1 MPAPGRAGPPSAT
14 SRPVESPAQG
24 GAAERPGHAVVDA
37 DDTPLFRD
45 AALQAQRAQWLGTVV
60 LAPPLSQR
68 AFGGVALVLL
78 GALVLFLCFAEFT
91 RRARVTGWLVP
102 DVGLVRVYAP
112 SNGIVSA
119 VLVGEG
125 SIVRRGD
132 PVVVLTTERRSTM
145 GDANAEA
152 TSRIEER
159 IQLLAEQKSRQKEL
173 FAQQA
178 PILQTR
184 IGALRAEN
192 RQIDNEIGVQR
203 ERVKLLRES
212 VERLGTL
219 EKSGYASPQMTLA
232 QRDTLLEN
240 MARLGSMERARIS
253 NEREIAAAAAE
264 LAALPINQASQASTL
279 ERETSELEQQRS
291 QSEATRETVL
301 TAPQDG
307 VVTAV
312 QADVGGAA
320 STAVPFV
327 TILPNRAKLQAQLFS
342 PSRSVGFVA
351 PGQRVTVRYPAYPYQ
366 KFGHQLGTVRAIS
379 RNAIAP
385 GEMPPQLAGLSS
397 VLGSAEP
404 VYRITVELDAQA
416 IRAGASTYRLMP
428 GMLLDADIELERRT
442 LVEWMLNPVLSITE
456 RQ

>member
-1 MPAPGRAGPPSAT
+1 MLAS
-14 SRPVESPAQG
+14 
-24 GAAERPGHAVVDA
+24 GHAGSQPTRRQDA
-37 DDTPLFRD
+37 SEEGDDTPLFRD
-45 AALQAQRAQWLGTVV
+45 AAVQAQRTQWLGTVV

-68 AFGGVALVLL
+68 AFGGVALGLL
-78 GALVLFLCFAEFT
+78 ALLVLFLGFAEFT

-102 DVGLVRVYAP
+102 DIGLVRIYAP
-112 SNGIVSA
+112 SNGVVSA
-119 VLVGEG
+119 VLVEEG
-125 SIVRRGD
+125 SVVRRGD
-132 PVVVLTTERRSTM
+132 PVVVLTSERRSTL
-145 GDANAEA
+145 GDANAET

-159 IQLLAEQKSRQKEL
+159 IQLLDDQKSRQREL

-178 PILQTR
+178 PNLRTR

-212 VERLGTL
+212 VERLGAL

-240 MARLGSMERARIS
+240 MARLGSMERSRIS
-253 NEREIAAAAAE
+253 NEREIAAATAE
-264 LAALPINQASQASTL
+264 LAALPINQATQASAL
-279 ERETSELEQQRS
+279 ERETSELQQQRS

-327 TILPNRAKLQAQLFS
+327 TILPRSAKLEAQLFS

-366 KFGHQLGTVRAIS
+366 KYGHQTGTVRAIS

-385 GEMPPQLAGLSS
+385 AEMPAQLAGLSS

-416 IRAGASTYRLMP
+416 IRAGTNTYQLMP

-442 LVEWMLNPVLSITE
+442 LIEWMLNPVLSITE